1 VPGDSSFWD
10 GMPWAMAVLA
20 FFVLA
25 ALAGVIY
32 YVRDAGPRR
41 VRRLR
46 ARYLALLHQPPG
58 RAEETLLRQLEGL
71 AEREP
76 GRSMEW
82 YLAWLTKS
90 LLKDRRA

>member
-1 VPGDSSFWD
+1 MSAARSFWD

-20 FFVLA
+20 IFVLA
-25 ALAGVIY
+25 VLAAALY
-32 YVRDAGPRR
+32 YVRDRGPRR
-41 VRRLR
+41 LRGLR
-46 ARYLALLHQPPG
+46 ARYLKLLNQPRG

-82 YLAWLTKS
+82 YLSWLTKS
-90 LLKDRRA
+90 LLKDRRS